1 MVTPQTAQDIVEG
14 VAVGVVVGL
23 LTLGLFWLLWVV
35 LV

>member
-1 MVTPQTAQDIVEG
+1 MRPQTAQDIVEG

-23 LTLGLFWLLWVV
+23 LILGLFWLFQVV

>member
-1 MVTPQTAQDIVEG
+1 MVRPQTARDIVEG

-23 LTLGLFWLLWVV
+23 LILGLFWLLWVV